1 LQEPPLQDGGFIDD
15 SKDTVPLDTIFQTK
29 VIDFVKTF
37 YQTEISQPHYAGYI
51 PNISEPDSIYVFVK
65 IENSSVLKP
74 EYIESI
80 PNELFHIFK
89 VFNMEVD
96 QVIKNVFINNKW
108 LLYIAPNISSPF
120 SGYICKFN
128 EQNQLVNVKKR
139 ETSTI
144 NIADQSLINI
154 DSIGEFY
161 YFSSA
166 PLDQSDI
173 ESYQRFAFFPMNY
186 ACILDDSQMADYKT
200 NTISYQDV
208 DSLYFKGELISDKKE
223 GHLFFAIKTP
233 SQFTNY

>member
-1 LQEPPLQDGGFIDD
+1 LQQPPLQDGGFIDD
-15 SKDTVPLDTIFQTK
+15 AKDTVPLDTIFQSN

-37 YQTEISQPHYAGYI
+37 YQTEIPTPHYAGYI
-51 PNISEPDSIYVFVK
+51 PNISEPGSIYVFVK
-65 IENSSVLKP
+65 IDNSSVLKP

-128 EQNQLVNVKKR
+128 EQNQLVNVKKS

-161 YFSSA
+161 YFSFV